1 MAEVKANDILWEMR
15 GIRQNNNIHWKAI
28 PQIVEA
34 VEKYMYRFYS
44 GGGVSHNAV
53 GSMFFTTKEECEKHW
68 LERHESFDEPIGFD
82 EPTPEG
88 MGEQPRTDWE
98 TYEVSKFDGVDS
110 CGVYVGG
117 LNRLVQITNE
127 LEWHKDTEH
136 VAEYG
141 MEVEYL
147 ELHEI
152 SEQIKTSSL
161 LTVIVNSPMRSKVFQ
176 YGNYPDA
183 GWVYLGEVQGYA

>member
-1 MAEVKANDILWEMR
+1 MSDIRPDTILWGMQ
-15 GIRQNNNIHWKAI
+15 GTRQNDNIHWKAV
-28 PQIVEA
+28 PKIVES

-53 GSMFFTTKEECEKHW
+53 GSMFFTSKEECEKHW
-68 LERHESFDEPIGFD
+68 LESHSSFDEPIGF
-82 EPTPEG
+82 EELTPEG
-88 MGEQPRTDWE
+88 IDEHPRTDWE
-98 TYEVSKFDGVDS
+98 TYEIQKFNGVDS
-110 CGVYVGG
+110 CGVYAGG
-117 LNRLVQITNE
+117 LDKLVRINNE

-152 SEQIKTSSL
+152 SEQIKTKSL
-161 LTVIVNSPMRSKVFQ
+161 LTVFVNSPMRSKVFQ

-183 GWVYLGEVQGYA
+183 GWVYLGDIQGYA

>member
-1 MAEVKANDILWEMR
+1 MTEVKSNDILWRMKGTR
-15 GIRQNNNIHWKAI
+15 RNDKIQWKAV
-28 PQIVEA
+28 PQIVES
-34 VEKYMYRFYS
+34 VEKYMYRFYD
-44 GGGVSHNAV
+44 GGGISHNCI
-53 GSMFFTTKEECEKHW
+53 GSMYFTSKEECEQEWQKHHNAFEQ
-68 LERHESFDEPIGFD
+68 LIAFD

-88 MGEQPRTDWE
+88 IDEHPRTNWE
-98 TYEVSKFDGVDS
+98 TYEIQKFNGVDS
-110 CGVYVGG
+110 CGVYMGG
-117 LNRLVQITNE
+117 LDRLVQINNE
-127 LEWHKDTEH
+127 LDWHKDTEH

-152 SEQIKTSSL
+152 SEQIITRRL
-161 LTVIVNSPMRSKVFQ
+161 ITVIVNSPMRSKVFQ